1 MKRYKFKFPALLM
14 LLVGMIFFAGQD
26 ITIKGATIKAPAK
39 KSYVVII
46 IDDFGNNMKATKE
59 ILELPIPLDGA
70 VIPGM
75 PFAKQDAEKIHAAG
89 KEVMMHIPLE
99 PKQGKKE
106 WLGPMGITVGMGK
119 EQVRGILEKAKEE
132 VPYAVGMN
140 NHMGSKAM
148 KNETIVRELMNFAK
162 ENNYYFVD
170 SGTTDDELSSR
181 ISSELSVPFFKRHI
195 FLDNIK
201 DTEHVKGQLR
211 QLEEIAKDKGYAIG
225 IGHVGDKGPFTSR
238 ALQQLIPQMEKDG
251 ITFVTMT
258 QLQNILSS
266 EAQTK

>member
-1 MKRYKFKFPALLM
+1 MKKYNLKTPLLFTI
-14 LLVGMIFFAGQD
+14 IFGILFLIGQY
-26 ITIKGATIKAPAK
+26 TILKGDTMESPTKKA
-39 KSYVVII
+39 YVAII

-75 PFAKQDAEKIHAAG
+75 PFAKQDAEKLHAAG

-99 PKQGKKE
+99 PIQGKKE

-119 EQVRGILEKAKEE
+119 DQIKTILEKAKEE

-148 KNETIVRELMNFAK
+148 KNQVVVNELMDFAK
-162 ENNYYFVD
+162 ANNYYFVD
-170 SGTTDDELSSR
+170 SGTTDDTLSSK
-181 ISSELSVPFFKRHI
+181 LAKDKAVDFFKRNV

-201 DTEHVKGQLR
+201 DTEHVKTQLR

-225 IGHVGDKGPFTSR
+225 IGHVGEKGPYTYR

-258 QLQNILSS
+258 QLQEILRG
-266 EAQTK
+266 QDKVK